1 MRSGSSTSAGHLSG
15 NCGMAAASGSGAMPV
30 RPSASGLQSQF
41 HAPSGLPPR
50 PPSTAMLPPRSFTT
64 SAGSEQFAPWSQ
76 GAGASTPTASS
87 WADRQMAGPSNASLF
102 QPESRVS
109 LVSFLNPEE
118 TQMLS
123 SVRHTADGQ
132 SAGASQLESRLS
144 TLDRDMD
151 LVASNLALMGYVN
164 VKVEPQ

>member
-1 MRSGSSTSAGHLSG
+1 
-15 NCGMAAASGSGAMPV
+15 
-30 RPSASGLQSQF
+30 
-41 HAPSGLPPR
+41 
-50 PPSTAMLPPRSFTT
+50 
-64 SAGSEQFAPWSQ
+64 
-76 GAGASTPTASS
+76 
-87 WADRQMAGPSNASLF
+87 MAGPSNASLF